1 MYGTFIFNIISGAFG
16 GCYVVSLLVHI
27 NSVVVSELQD
37 DVTRQAAACV
47 KMTDT
52 NTQTGRGNT
61 ERRLLF
67 LFFHHLLKLI
77 SLISSL

>member
-61 ERRLLF
+61 ERRG
-67 LFFHHLLKLI
+67 H
-77 SLISSL
+77 